1 MAITDKLRWHPPNTR
16 RPPPVVGSNPTAL
29 TVTSFGLPSGPGIF
43 MWPVRS
49 VTKYRPSMIGLVTEG
64 PDYLVGGAFGAIDF
78 ARDDAGEKIN
88 VMVST

>member
-16 RPPPVVGSNPTAL
+16 RTGASCWKQSDCAHGDILRFAVRAR
-29 TVTSFGLPSGPGIF
+29 IF

-78 ARDDAGEKIN
+78 ARDNAGEKIN

>member
-1 MAITDKLRWHPPNTR
+1 MTRSRHSPDRFQLLEAIRLR
-16 RPPPVVGSNPTAL
+16 S
-29 TVTSFGLPSGPGIF
+29 TVISFGLPSGPGIF

-49 VTKYRPSMIGLVTEG
+49 VTKYRPSMIGLATEG

-78 ARDDAGEKIN
+78 ARDDAGERIN

>member
-1 MAITDKLRWHPPNTR
+1 
-16 RPPPVVGSNPTAL
+16 
-29 TVTSFGLPSGPGIF
+29 
-43 MWPVRS
+43 MWPVTS
-49 VTKYRPSMIGLVTEG
+49 VTKYRPSMIGLVTEE

>member
-1 MAITDKLRWHPPNTR
+1 MAITDRLRWHLPTLAG
-16 RPPPVVGSNPTAL
+16 PPPVVGSNPTAL

-49 VTKYRPSMIGLVTEG
+49 VTKYRPSIIGLVTEG

-78 ARDDAGEKIN
+78 ARDGAGEKIN
-88 VMVST
+88 VMVSK

>member
-1 MAITDKLRWHPPNTR
+1 
-16 RPPPVVGSNPTAL
+16 VL
-29 TVTSFGLPSGPGIF
+29 TITSFGLPSGPGIF

>member
-1 MAITDKLRWHPPNTR
+1 
-16 RPPPVVGSNPTAL
+16 
-29 TVTSFGLPSGPGIF
+29 

-64 PDYLVGGAFGAIDF
+64 PDYLIGGAFETT
-78 ARDDAGEKIN
+78 RDNAGEKIN

>member
-1 MAITDKLRWHPPNTR
+1 VAITDKLRWHPPNTR
-16 RPPPVVGSNPTAL
+16 R
-29 TVTSFGLPSGPGIF
+29 TVASCWKQSDCAHGNILRLPSGPGIF

-64 PDYLVGGAFGAIDF
+64 PDYLVGGAFGAIEF

-88 VMVST
+88 VMAST